1 MQKTPEITTVMTGE
15 PLAQQH
21 IEILNLADTPH
32 LSDDFRT
39 TIAPYGMWLT
49 YRRETG
55 AADYTWHANVSGY
68 RALANKVV
76 DMDSASISLW
86 STTPGVDVPDWLMG
100 LIKKYAP
107 SSW

>member
-1 MQKTPEITTVMTGE
+1 VPQTEKSMTVE
-15 PLAQQH
+15 PRAQQH
-21 IEILNLADTPH
+21 TEILNLADTPH

-55 AADYTWHANVSGY
+55 ATDYTWHANISGY
-68 RALANKVV
+68 RVLANGVV

-86 STTPGVDVPDWLMG
+86 STTPGIEAPDWLMG